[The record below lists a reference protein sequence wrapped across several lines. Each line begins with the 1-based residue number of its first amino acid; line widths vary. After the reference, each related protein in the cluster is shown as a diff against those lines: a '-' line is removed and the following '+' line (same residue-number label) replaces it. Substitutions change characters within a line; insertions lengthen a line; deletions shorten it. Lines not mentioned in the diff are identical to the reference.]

1 MSLLGKVEE
10 FAEVLAAERERY
22 GFVWIGTCP
31 IAPEHGHDGP
41 HLAYAFRPDGQL
53 LIATSDEDW
62 TPTTDAEAR
71 ERFPGANLPT
81 WSPSWVS

>member
-1 MSLLGKVEE
+1 MNMLAKIVELH
-10 FAEVLAAERERY
+10 EVLTAERERH
-22 GFVWIGTCP
+22 GFAWIGTCP
-31 IAPEHGHDGP
+31 VEAGSDA

-81 WSPSWVS
+81 WSPSWAS